1 MNSPYD
7 YTRAFP
13 AIELSDGYLE
23 PGSVISPRKS
33 LAFLNRQRLG
43 TISVGDNSPER
54 EARYFFSRASIP
66 AWAIASSI
74 SDLAPLAAIAPMVS
88 PSTLMG
94 NPP

>member
-1 MNSPYD
+1 MVTWN
-7 YTRAFP
+7 
-13 AIELSDGYLE
+13 

-33 LAFLNRQRLG
+33 LAFLNRLATRNDLG
-43 TISVGDNSPER
+43 WRQLAGLHSSSPGLTER